1 MKQSTFTLYFFTL
14 GILFIILE
22 HFTPGIPALIVKAM
36 LMPSLM
42 VFYYSVSKKGIS
54 GFHRIIL
61 IGLFFACIGDV
72 LLHLSHSGIAPWF
85 EPESYF
91 LFGLGA
97 FLVTQLCYTL
107 AFSLP
112 KGIHKIFTTRI
123 YQLLLILLYGGLLI
137 CLLYNR
143 LGDFRIPVIVY
154 AVVILSMLAAALNRY
169 GKVNGLSFMLVS
181 LGALLFVASD
191 SMIAIN
197 KFYEKFDFARIL
209 IMATYLL
216 GQYLI
221 ATGSLRQDFAK
232 EDSAS

>member
-1 MKQSTFTLYFFTL
+1 
-14 GILFIILE
+14 
-22 HFTPGIPALIVKAM
+22 
-36 LMPSLM
+36 
-42 VFYYSVSKKGIS
+42 
-54 GFHRIIL
+54 
-61 IGLFFACIGDV
+61 
-72 LLHLSHSGIAPWF
+72 
-85 EPESYF
+85 
-91 LFGLGA
+91 
-97 FLVTQLCYTL
+97 
-107 AFSLP
+107 
-112 KGIHKIFTTRI
+112 
-123 YQLLLILLYGGLLI
+123 
-137 CLLYNR
+137 